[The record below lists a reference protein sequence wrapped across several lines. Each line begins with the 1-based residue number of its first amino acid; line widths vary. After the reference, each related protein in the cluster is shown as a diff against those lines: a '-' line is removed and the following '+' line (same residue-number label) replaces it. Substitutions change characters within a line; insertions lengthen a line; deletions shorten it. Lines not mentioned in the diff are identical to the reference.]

1 MGMNSTPGLEN
12 VEIRNVCVFC
22 ASSSRAPADYMEAA
36 RELGGVLAREGWGVV
51 YGAGGA
57 GLMGQLAD
65 GALAAG
71 GRVCGVIP
79 GFMVEMEWGRQD
91 LTEVEVVDTMHRRKA
106 RMLERADAVVALPGG
121 CGTMEELLEA
131 ITWKRLGLFSG
142 PILLVNI
149 RDFFAPLM
157 EQLRRAVDQHLM
169 NDRHRDIWRAVEHP
183 GDVPGA
189 LRTFPPWPKN
199 ARHFAAL

>member
-1 MGMNSTPGLEN
+1 MNLNPDQQTT
-12 VEIRNVCVFC
+12 EIRNVCVFC
-22 ASSSRAPADYMEAA
+22 ASSSLAPAAYMDAA

-71 GRVCGVIP
+71 GRVFGVIP

-121 CGTMEELLEA
+121 CGTLEELLEA

-142 PILLVNI
+142 PILLVNTNGYYT
-149 RDFFAPLM
+149 PLM
-157 EQLRRAVDQHLM
+157 EQLHRAVKEQMM
-169 NDRHRDIWRAVEHP
+169 NDRHLSIWRAVAQPME
-183 GDVPGA
+183 VPGA
-189 LRTFPPWPKN
+189 LRDFPPWPAD